1 MTQCIVWIVINCLLV
16 VFYCLCEKFNDNK
29 SKLSFRN
36 GLFTGLFTAYTVH
49 WIAEILEKI

>member
-16 VFYCLCEKFNDNK
+16 AFYCLCEKFSDNK

-36 GLFTGLFTAYTVH
+36 GIFVGIFSAYSVH
-49 WIAEILEKI
+49 WISQIFEKL